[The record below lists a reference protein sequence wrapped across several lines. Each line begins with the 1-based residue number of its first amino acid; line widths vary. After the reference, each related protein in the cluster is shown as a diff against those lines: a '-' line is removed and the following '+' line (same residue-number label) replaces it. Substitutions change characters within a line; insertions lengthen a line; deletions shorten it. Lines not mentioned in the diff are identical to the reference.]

1 MSCLAQRWP
10 EAACRSA
17 AGDEDVF
24 AAVVVERLSVEATEE
39 SLELKPRDIEEPEP
53 FVLGCPPQQA
63 GGAVVERDVDSVVAD
78 RVPNRVGEAVRP
90 GAVRT
95 AGPRAD
101 DRTRRRSMRTVRR
114 DGATPQHVRSMASV
128 GLGRCRSDR

>member
-24 AAVVVERLSVEATEE
+24 AAVVVDRLSVEATEE
-39 SLELKPRDIEEPEP
+39 SLELEPRYIEEPEP
-53 FVLGCPPQQA
+53 FVLGCPPQRA

-78 RVPNRVGEAVRP
+78 RVPNRVGQRFVLVLSVQP
-90 GAVRT
+90 GRELMIEREGVPCEPS
-95 AGPRAD
+95 AGAE
-101 DRTRRRSMRTVRR
+101 RRRNTFEVWRR
-114 DGATPQHVRSMASV
+114 SASAGAEAT
-128 GLGRCRSDR
+128 G